1 MPLKPHPTY
10 PNKMVYVSR
19 QYDIPQRQGVTHLL
33 NGREIVLAPYNGN
46 MNRIGWLYKDTGLP
60 PTDDDI
66 EQANKNKM
74 LKPSLRRT
82 HDHK

>member
-1 MPLKPHPTY
+1 MPFKPHPTD
-10 PNKMVYVSR
+10 PDKTVYVSR
-19 QYDIPQRQGVTHLL
+19 HYDIPQLQGVTCLI

-60 PTDDDI
+60 PTDEDI

-74 LKPSLRRT
+74 LRGQ
-82 HDHK
+82 DNA